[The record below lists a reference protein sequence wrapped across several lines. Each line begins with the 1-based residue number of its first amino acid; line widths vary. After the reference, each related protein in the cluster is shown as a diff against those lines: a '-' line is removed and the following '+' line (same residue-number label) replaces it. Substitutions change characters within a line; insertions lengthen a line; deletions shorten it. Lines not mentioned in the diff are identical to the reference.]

1 MRRIDQRMEMLTQLV
16 LTGVVLLAMSAL
28 AWWLKTQR
36 PGGVARGS
44 GTLEARARLQLTP
57 QHGLHLITCG
67 GREFLVA
74 TFPTGCSVLGAA
86 QELGSAQGLGPALA
100 DRGKA

>member
-1 MRRIDQRMEMLTQLV
+1 MEMLTQLV

-36 PGGVARGS
+36 PGGIARAG
-44 GTLEARARLQLTP
+44 GVLETRARLQLTP
-57 QHGLHLITCG
+57 QHGLHLVRCQ

-74 TFPTGCSVLGAA
+74 THPGGCAMLS
-86 QELGSAQGLGPALA
+86 QPEETALA
-100 DRGKA
+100 AGRREQS